1 MSGAAMM
8 VRAIAASA
16 TDRVRQPTC
25 ASVPSGEAGH
35 AGTRARVG
43 LIPQLPANA
52 AGMRIDPPPSVP
64 RWMLPMPR
72 TTAATAPPEEPP
84 GVLRVS
90 HGLRVTP
97 VNGLS
102 VTPFQPNSG
111 IVVLPTTIAPCS
123 LRRATVG
130 ASCAADASDVSFD

>member
-1 MSGAAMM
+1 
-8 VRAIAASA
+8 
-16 TDRVRQPTC
+16 
-25 ASVPSGEAGH
+25 
-35 AGTRARVG
+35 
-43 LIPQLPANA
+43 
-52 AGMRIDPPPSVP
+52 
-64 RWMLPMPR
+64 MPR

-123 LRRATVG
+123 RRRATAG
-130 ASCAADASDVSFD
+130 ASWVAGAADVSFDPKRAGRPATRMLSLMPTGPPSIRPWGPPAVQPAPEAFAL